1 MIDLKVT
8 SPVHN
13 IQGMTKNSWGGGELL
28 LLVVGE
34 RRPSI
39 RKYPLSSPPSH
50 FSQRICSDALVC
62 IIALVDTPRGMHSD
76 ALWCILSTQSQIK
89 LCVWYLRGSALL
101 NTFYSLVSKNLIHW
115 FPLQIMLWNWF
126 ILYTTLDCLAP
137 LLYFVPLYTLTPL
150 SILYF
155 VPRHPPQ
162 MSTVPWSV
170 LRDYYYYL
178 QQATLQ
184 YIFSLCN
191 NVYKYI
197 YIHIYTY
204 IFIYIHM
211 YILEVRGPPGPDF

>member
-1 MIDLKVT
+1 MIDLKAT
-8 SPVHN
+8 SLVHN

-126 ILYTTLDCLAP
+126 ILYTLDCLAP
-137 LLYFVPLYTLTPL
+137 LLYFILWHLSQYCTLFHGTHLRCPT
-150 SILYF
+150 SPDPSWGIIIIICNKPPSNIYF
-155 VPRHPPQ
+155 LCLT
-162 MSTVPWSV
+162 MYKSV
-170 LRDYYYYL
+170 YEL
-178 QQATLQ
+178 
-184 YIFSLCN
+184 I
-191 NVYKYI
+191 
-197 YIHIYTY
+197 
-204 IFIYIHM
+204 
-211 YILEVRGPPGPDF
+211 E